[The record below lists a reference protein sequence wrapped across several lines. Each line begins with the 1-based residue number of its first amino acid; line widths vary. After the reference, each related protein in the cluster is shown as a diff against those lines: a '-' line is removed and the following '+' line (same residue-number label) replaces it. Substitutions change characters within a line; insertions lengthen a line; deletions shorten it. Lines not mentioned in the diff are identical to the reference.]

1 MAEERGYQFDF
12 AVSSPAMHDTD
23 GRVRKAATMVAA
35 LGDYFDVPL
44 KELQVLDVG
53 ASTGIIDNHLA
64 EYFHSVLGIDIDKEA
79 IKYARKT
86 FQKDNLS
93 FREGDALS
101 TNLSNESVDV
111 VICSQVYEH
120 VPDAYAMMDEI
131 FRVLRPG
138 GICYFAAGNRLMW
151 NEPHYNLPLLSAI
164 PRPLAHLYIR
174 MTGKA
179 YHYHELHFSYWGL
192 RKLIKRFELVDYT
205 VNMIEQPDYFG
216 VAYMISPGTLK
227 QTIAK
232 VVAKL
237 AFWLVPS
244 YIWLLRKPGTFI
256 TQQGATA
263 DRQPAT
269 RAAGG

>member
-1 MAEERGYQFDF
+1 MEERRYQYGF
-12 AVSSPAMHDTD
+12 AASSPAMHDID

-35 LGDYFDVPL
+35 LGDYFDVSL
-44 KELQVLDVG
+44 KELRILDVG
-53 ASTGIIDNHLA
+53 ASTGIIDNYLA
-64 EYFHSVLGIDIDKEA
+64 QYFYSVLCIDIDKEA
-79 IKYARKT
+79 IKYAKKT
-86 FQKDNLS
+86 FQKDNLT

-101 TNLSNESVDV
+101 TNLPSESVDV
-111 VICSQVYEH
+111 VICSQIYEH

-164 PRPLAHLYIR
+164 PRPFAHLYVR
-174 MTGKA
+174 MAGKA
-179 YHYHELHFSYWGL
+179 SHYHELHFSYWGL

-205 VNMIEQPDYFG
+205 TNMIEQPEKFG
-216 VAYMISPGTLK
+216 VDYMIPPGSLK
-227 QTIAK
+227 QAVAK
-232 VVAKL
+232 VVTKL

-244 YIWLLRKPGTFI
+244 YIWLLRKPGVII

-263 DRQPAT
+263 DRQSAT
-269 RAAGG
+269 KASSG

>member
-1 MAEERGYQFDF
+1 MTEQRGYQYDF
-12 AVSSPAMHDTD
+12 AASSSAMHDTD

-35 LGDYFDVPL
+35 LSDYFDVPL
-44 KELQVLDVG
+44 KELRVLDVG
-53 ASTGIIDNHLA
+53 ASTGIIDNYLA
-64 EYFHSVLGIDIDKEA
+64 GYFFSVLGIDIDKAA
-79 IKYARKT
+79 IESAKKT
-86 FQKDNLS
+86 FQKDNLN

-101 TNLSNESVDV
+101 TNLPNESVDV
-111 VICSQVYEH
+111 VICSQIYEH
-120 VPDAYAMMDEI
+120 VPDAYTMMDEI

-151 NEPHYNLPLLSAI
+151 NEPHYKLPLLSAI

-174 MTGKA
+174 MAGKA
-179 YHYHELHFSYWGL
+179 SHYHELHFSYWGL

-205 VNMIEQPDYFG
+205 VNMIEQPDKFG
-216 VAYMISPGTLK
+216 VAYMIPPGTRK
-227 QTIAK
+227 QAIAK
-232 VVAKL
+232 VVTKL

-244 YIWLLRKPGTFI
+244 YIWLLRKPGVFI
-256 TQQGATA
+256 TQQDAAA